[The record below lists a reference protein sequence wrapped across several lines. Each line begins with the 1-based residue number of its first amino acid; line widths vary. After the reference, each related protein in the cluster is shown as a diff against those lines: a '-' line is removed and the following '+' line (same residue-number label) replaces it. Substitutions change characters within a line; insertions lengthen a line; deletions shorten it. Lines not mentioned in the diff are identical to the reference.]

1 MGINDIKK
9 NRKIMTDKIM
19 NINEF
24 KKEMGNITF
33 YDAVKLSE
41 NGEPF
46 VDMEKAREI
55 WMANLRRVR
64 NIVLA
69 DFDAKS
75 LRALENSDSAA
86 LKKIIDK
93 KDVLRSMPENYDLSK
108 ATTWQELLNF
118 WPEYLLV

>member
-46 VDMEKAREI
+46 VDMEKAREN
-55 WMANLRRVR
+55 A
-64 NIVLA
+64 
-69 DFDAKS
+69 S
-75 LRALENSDSAA
+75 
-86 LKKIIDK
+86 
-93 KDVLRSMPENYDLSK
+93 
-108 ATTWQELLNF
+108 
-118 WPEYLLV
+118 

>member
-1 MGINDIKK
+1 
-9 NRKIMTDKIM
+9 MTDKIM